1 MHVTLGL
8 QVIRAASQSKCY
20 GGIIPR
26 LASKS
31 TSCTLPLVGYAVNR
45 VGQAL
50 GQAGRGLLTVKERIK
65 LLEVV
70 GVAPVG
76 VLALIEKV
84 PILLFAEK
92 PEHKFPL
99 RFLLGHQ
106 FHALLA
112 ELLLQRRHD
121 AWPLCDPPPPRTHGN
136 TADTC
141 RQMIDV
147 CENNFSH
154 ADGIVELAKS

>member
-50 GQAGRGLLTVKERIK
+50 GQAGRGLLSVGERIEP
-65 LLEVV
+65 LGVV
-70 GVAPVG
+70 GVTPVT
-76 VLALIEKV
+76 VVALIEKV

-112 ELLLQRRHD
+112 ELLLFKLLLLSGQS
-121 AWPLCDPPPPRTHGN
+121 LS
-136 TADTC
+136 
-141 RQMIDV
+141 I
-147 CENNFSH
+147 
-154 ADGIVELAKS
+154 GILGTELEQLLLLLRLLAQ